1 MEHNLQELAAAKN
14 ELVLNG
20 KMIEATQTYFAL
32 NAKSLD
38 FDGSRTS
45 NQAEMITK
53 MEGFLG
59 AIAKVNGITLNHASA
74 SGNVS
79 FAEFIF
85 DFDMVDG
92 SKILWHEILRSV
104 WKDGKIIEEQY
115 FKG

>member
-1 MEHNLQELAAAKN
+1 MEHNLNELVAAKN

-20 KMIEATQTYFAL
+20 KMIEATQKYFAL
-32 NAKSLD
+32 NAKSVD
-38 FDGSRTS
+38 FDGSRTR

-53 MEGFLG
+53 MENFLG
-59 AIAKVNGITLNHASA
+59 AIAKVNGITLNHTATT
-74 SGNVS
+74 GNVS
-79 FAEFIF
+79 FAEFTF

-104 WKDGKIIEEQY
+104 WEDGKIIEEQY

>member
-1 MEHNLQELAAAKN
+1 MEHNVNQLAAAKN

-20 KMIEATQTYFAL
+20 KMIEATQTYFASD
-32 NAKSLD
+32 AKSID
-38 FDGSRTS
+38 FDGSRTR

-53 MEGFLG
+53 MENFLG
-59 AIAKVNGITLNHASA
+59 AIAKVNGITLNHSA
-74 SGNVS
+74 VTGNVS
-79 FAEFIF
+79 FAEFTF

-104 WKDGKIIEEQY
+104 WQDGKIIDEQY